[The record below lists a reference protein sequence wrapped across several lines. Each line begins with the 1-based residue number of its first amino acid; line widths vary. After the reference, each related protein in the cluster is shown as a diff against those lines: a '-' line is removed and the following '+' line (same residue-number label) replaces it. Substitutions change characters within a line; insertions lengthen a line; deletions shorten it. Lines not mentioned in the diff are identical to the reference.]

1 MVEQPILI
9 HRGEQQLVGMWH
21 QPQAASAQPFP
32 AVIFCHGFTG
42 QKTEAHRVFVDT
54 ARQLAK
60 RGVGCL
66 RFDFMGCGDSSGD
79 FVDLTVSSQIDDL
92 KAVYAHVQGLV
103 GVDCNRIG
111 LLGLSLGGLVVSL
124 SLPQLEHVHAA
135 ALWNPVFDLATS
147 VSARRTDETDQQ
159 VAALGYADYGGW
171 AVGTGFLAEAASGL
185 DPVAALNQHSG
196 ELLFVLG
203 ALDETVPIEA
213 SVQYGEARKQAGQP
227 VDLHVIPTADHTF
240 ASLPMRTIAID
251 STVEWLCA
259 KLQP

>member
-1 MVEQPILI
+1 MVEQPIQI

-21 QPQAASAQPFP
+21 QPDVALTQSFP

-42 QKTEAHRVFVDT
+42 QKAEAHRLFVDT
-54 ARQLAK
+54 ARHLAK

-79 FVDLTVSSQIDDL
+79 FVELTVSSQVADL
-92 KAVYAHVQGLV
+92 QAAYDHVQKMD
-103 GVDCNRIG
+103 GVDRNRIG

-124 SLPQLEHVHAA
+124 SVPNLQSIRAA
-135 ALWNPVFDLATS
+135 ALWNPVFDLAAS
-147 VSARRTDETDQQ
+147 VSARRTDETDHQ

-171 AVGTGFLAEAASGL
+171 AVGAGFLAEAASGL
-185 DPVAALNQHSG
+185 DPVTTLNQYRG

-203 ALDETVPIEA
+203 ALDETVPIETA
-213 SVQYGEARKQAGQP
+213 IQYGEARKQAGRP
-227 VDLHVIPTADHTF
+227 VDVHVIPTADHTF

-251 STVEWLCA
+251 STVEWLCT
-259 KLQP
+259 KL